1 LLPGPDDLLREAVTR
16 QRINPGYRG
25 ASCWTGWEGSE
36 QITNALDTLD
46 HTIHEIR
53 EYVLAV
59 APDPGPA
66 DGDR

>member
-1 LLPGPDDLLREAVTR
+1 LLPALTTCSGKPS
-16 QRINPGYRG
+16 PGKGR
-25 ASCWTGWEGSE
+25 GSE

>member
-1 LLPGPDDLLREAVTR
+1 MQAVGLHKE
-16 QRINPGYRG
+16 QGRG
-25 ASCWTGWEGSE
+25 
-36 QITNALDTLD
+36 QITKALDTLD

-59 APDPGPA
+59 RPDPGPA